1 MEISDLIDAAARAAV
16 EHDDTL
22 TANVDPI
29 TNIRLSA
36 AIHDARRALAS
47 QGINDDRMAA
57 ALSLAKLETRID
69 AGTVTPA
76 IQNEINLLKEFLH
89 D

>member
-16 EHDDTL
+16 EHDDTPS
-22 TANVDPI
+22 ADVDPS

-36 AIHDARRALAS
+36 AIHDARQALAL
-47 QGINDDRMAA
+47 QGVRDDRMAA
-57 ALSLAKLETRID
+57 AISLAKLETRVE
-69 AGTVTPA
+69 AGTATPA
-76 IQNEINLLKEFLH
+76 IQNEINLLKEFLN

>member
-22 TANVDPI
+22 TANADPA
-29 TNIRLSA
+29 TNIRLAA
-36 AIHDARRALAS
+36 AIHDARTALAGR
-47 QGINDDRMAA
+47 GINDDRMAA
-57 ALSLAKLETRID
+57 AISLAKLETRIEV
-69 AGTVTPA
+69 GTVTPA
-76 IQNEINLLKEFLH
+76 IQNEINILKEFLN

>member
-1 MEISDLIDAAARAAV
+1 MEISDLIDAAARAAI
-16 EHDDTL
+16 EHDDTP
-22 TANVDPI
+22 TANVDPA
-29 TNIRLSA
+29 TNIRLAA
-36 AIHDARRALAS
+36 AIHDARLALAS

-57 ALSLAKLETRID
+57 AMSLAKLETRID

-76 IQNEINLLKEFLH
+76 IQHEINLLKEFLH

>member
-1 MEISDLIDAAARAAV
+1 MEIEALIDAAARAAV
-16 EHDDTL
+16 EHDRAP
-22 TANVDPI
+22 TASVDPK
-29 TNIRLSA
+29 TNIRLAA

-57 ALSLAKLETRID
+57 AISLAKLETRIE
-69 AGTVTPA
+69 AGTITPA
-76 IQNEINLLKEFLH
+76 IQAEINLLKEFLN